1 MTMTQLNTIPGGK
14 PLRKHI
20 LTGDVLF
27 AVWLPSLHSIWRT
40 SISLALSLCILTW
53 IIPHGLN
60 VTNATP
66 HSIYSVAPGNLCK
79 LSEINVSFVH
89 FFAADSFRPFILDL
103 CVSVDLP
110 PPFNVCSFR
119 LCCVSLALLCCVS
132 LALKMARKKMCPKT
146 LKKKKKSSGH
156 GSRPPAIPTGTAPPN
171 LPQAPVGQVT
181 QNTLGTSSHHRNQKL
196 NQWDVKRMKNALE
209 ELHYWED
216 CRVRMGLKNLEMSK
230 AQIAKKYGLS
240 LSTFGNHTLGKVQGY
255 EHHSGGARQPR
266 VLSADKQLICF
277 STNTLFGVH
286 VEKLI

>member
-1 MTMTQLNTIPGGK
+1 M
-14 PLRKHI
+14 RKHI
-20 LTGDVLF
+20 LTGNVLF
-27 AVWLPSLHSIWRT
+27 AVWLPSFYRIWRT
-40 SISLALSLCILTW
+40 SISLVLNLCTLTW

-66 HSIYSVAPGNLCK
+66 HSIYSVAPGNPCK

-89 FFAADSFRPFILDL
+89 FFAADSFRPFIL

-132 LALKMARKKMCPKT
+132 LALKMAQKKLCPGT
-146 LKKKKKSSGH
+146 PKKKKKSSSH
-156 GSRPPAIPTGTAPPN
+156 GSSPPAIPTGAAPLN

-181 QNTLGTSSHHRNQKL
+181 QNTSGTGSHHHDQKL
-196 NQWDVKRMKNALE
+196 NQWDVERMKNALE
-209 ELHYWED
+209 EWHYSEA

-230 AQIAKKYGLS
+230 SQIAKKYGLS
-240 LSTFGNHTLGKVQGY
+240 LSTFVNHTLGKVQGY
-255 EHHSGGARQPR
+255 EHRSSGARQPQ
-266 VLSADKQLICF
+266 VLSPGKQPICF

-286 VEKLI
+286 VGKLI